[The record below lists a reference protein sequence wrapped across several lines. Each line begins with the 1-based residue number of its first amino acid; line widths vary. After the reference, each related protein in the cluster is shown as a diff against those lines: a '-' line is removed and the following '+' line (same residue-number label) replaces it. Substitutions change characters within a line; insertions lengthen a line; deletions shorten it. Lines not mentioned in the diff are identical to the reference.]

1 MHSLAVDGV
10 SFSYDGHTPILLNV
24 SLTAHRSELVSIVG
38 PNGSGKTTLLRII
51 DRILLPS
58 SGTVSIGDVPIARLS
73 RVEIARRVAFVS
85 QNGSVQ
91 FPFSVREIVLMGRA
105 PHTRGSAFESDA
117 DRAIAEDMMQL
128 TDISHLAEKPVTALS
143 GGERQRVFIARALAQ
158 QPEILLLDEPNAHLD
173 IAHQVDTFAIIK
185 QLKDRTGLTVLSV
198 SHDLNL
204 ASAFSDRIVM
214 LARGSVVAAGPPAEV
229 FTAAR
234 IREVFRTEVVVDSHP
249 DGRSPRIT
257 LRPEPATAGAD
268 GRRTP

>member
-1 MHSLAVDGV
+1 MHALAVDGV
-10 SFSYDGHTPILLNV
+10 SFSYDGHTPILLSV
-24 SLTAHRSELVSIVG
+24 SLTAGRGELVGIVG

-58 SGTVSIGDVPIARLS
+58 SGTVTIGAVPLARLS

-85 QNGSVQ
+85 QNGSIQ

-105 PHTRGSAFESDA
+105 PHGRGNAFESAA
-117 DRAIAEDMMQL
+117 DRAIAEEMMRL
-128 TDISHLAEKPVTALS
+128 TDIAHLAGKPVTALS

-173 IAHQVDTFAIIK
+173 IAHQIDTFNIIRR
-185 QLKDRTGLTVLSV
+185 LKDRTGLTVLSV

-214 LARGSVVAAGPPAEV
+214 LACGSVVAAGPPTDVLTAE
-229 FTAAR
+229 R
-234 IREVFRTEVVVDSHP
+234 IRDVFRTDVVVDTHP
-249 DGRSPRIT
+249 DGLSPRVT
-257 LRPEPATAGAD
+257 LRPESIIDTTNK
-268 GRRTP
+268 GRAS